1 MPRKLAYVLHA
12 CPVSIAPAV
21 EAFYLRDP
29 IALKT
34 LQRKD
39 SDLIFPPRDLV
50 AVSTRFTK
58 VLYAQLKSQQFST
71 PIAWVDT
78 ISKVDTIEDT
88 GTLGPKR
95 YDMLK
100 MGMLLS
106 DPKYGDNRTVREAKI
121 LLEDLAADGSLALP
135 TDEEI
140 AGWKEVSREDD
151 ESWMDINFVDFE
163 RELNGEGKQKSS
175 TPVVFGPEPPSGFG
189 DAQTQAD
196 LRKMVERF
204 ESFLNDEDAG
214 IDGAEMDDMDI
225 DDDDDDD
232 DSEGIDDDSEDED
245 KDVSFDEKEFARM
258 MREMMGMPSEEP
270 DEVVDSPSAS
280 ATTPP
285 SKGHRIE
292 EIISSDE
299 GAGVDGASEMR
310 EVMEKLE
317 AELNEAGALNL
328 DPTPSK
334 LSALKGKAKAEEASK
349 DGDLDDESDGEEID
363 IDFNLA
369 KNLLESFKAQAGT
382 AGPGS
387 NLLGLMGMQLPR
399 DEDDSKSTTQ
409 HK

>member
-1 MPRKLAYVLHA
+1 
-12 CPVSIAPAV
+12 
-21 EAFYLRDP
+21 
-29 IALKT
+29 
-34 LQRKD
+34 
-39 SDLIFPPRDLV
+39 
-50 AVSTRFTK
+50 
-58 VLYAQLKSQQFST
+58 
-71 PIAWVDT
+71 
-78 ISKVDTIEDT
+78 
-88 GTLGPKR
+88 
-95 YDMLK
+95 
-100 MGMLLS
+100 
-106 DPKYGDNRTVREAKI
+106 
-121 LLEDLAADGSLALP
+121 
-135 TDEEI
+135 
-140 AGWKEVSREDD
+140 
-151 ESWMDINFVDFE
+151 
-163 RELNGEGKQKSS
+163 
-175 TPVVFGPEPPSGFG
+175 
-189 DAQTQAD
+189 
-196 LRKMVERF
+196 MVERF

-299 GAGVDGASEMR
+299 GDGVDGASEMR